1 MTNDINDSKMISMAQ
16 LIVRNLES
24 DVVVRLRKRAASHGV
39 SMEEEHRQ
47 LLRTVLLPKGKR
59 KGLSFK
65 SHLCALPDVFDDN
78 LLRRR
83 RSGPRR
89 TEW

>member
-1 MTNDINDSKMISMAQ
+1 MAQ
-16 LIVRNLES
+16 LIVRNLER
-24 DVVVRLRKRAASHGV
+24 DLVERLRMRAARHGV

-65 SHLCALPDVFDDN
+65 SHLCALPNVFDDG
-78 LLRRR
+78 LLRRHR
-83 RSGPRR
+83 TGPRR
-89 TEW
+89 TET